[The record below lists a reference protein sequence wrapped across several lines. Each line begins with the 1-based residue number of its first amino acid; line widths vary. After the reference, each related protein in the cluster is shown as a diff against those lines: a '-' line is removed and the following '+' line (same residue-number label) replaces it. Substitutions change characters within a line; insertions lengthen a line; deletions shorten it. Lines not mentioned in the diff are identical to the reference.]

1 MIDIKKLFKAL
12 ETAEAATN
20 KLDMQLE
27 AEPENEKIS
36 AAWDKAYSKEFKAH
50 EALVAGIVEM
60 TSGMIDSKTARI
72 MISAKRAELKN
83 LISRLA

>member
-1 MIDIKKLFKAL
+1 MVDIKKLFTAL
-12 ETAEAATN
+12 EKAEEITN
-20 KLDMQLE
+20 KLDAQLE

-60 TSGMIDSKTARI
+60 TSGMIDDKTARA
-72 MISAKRAELKN
+72 MIAKKRPELKN